1 MLSGSSLLVD
11 NPHVP
16 QVFGHRSIA
25 QGVKSQ
31 PIIST
36 IPFSAQS
43 GESSHSAFL
52 VDAPPLVESTEVVE
66 GFFAGHTAGLT
77 SKDISR

>member
-1 MLSGSSLLVD
+1 MSAGSSLLVD

-25 QGVKSQ
+25 QGVKSH

-52 VDAPPLVESTEVVE
+52 VDASPLAKSTEVVE
-66 GFFAGHTAGLT
+66 GLLAGHTAGLT